1 MAEKSASLTKTH
13 QGDAGAMRLHAP
25 APASAAG
32 LAASLLG
39 LQQGLGNAAVGRL
52 LVARRPGLQ
61 AKLRIGRPGDA
72 YEQEADRVADAVVG
86 AAGPDGGPPPISRL
100 AGEDGDGAVRRCADC
115 GGTCGGTCGGGGGD
129 EEEHAPEGAGG
140 TLQRQ
145 CQCGGQPEDE
155 QLVQGR
161 AAPGET
167 PHVPAGFAAQL
178 SSLRGGAPLPPGLRA
193 FFEPRFGHDFGAVR
207 LHTGAAAERS
217 AAAVGARA
225 FTLGNDVVFG
235 RGELAPD
242 TPAGRHLLAH
252 ELTHVVQQTPLVARR
267 QPLVQRA
274 PAPGAGGNGSPLGAG
289 AAALS
294 SAAGSA
300 AEPSAAGPAGDSAAT
315 EPAAAAASDS
325 AAASAAAA
333 SDSAAAVASDS
344 AAASDAAA
352 SESAAAAS
360 DAAASNSATAAASE
374 SAAASD
380 SAAAASGSAADAG
393 SDSAAAAA
401 PDSAANPISDS
412 GARPEPVAP
421 GDSSPGAPPAGA
433 ATSGPPAPSAG
444 AAREA
449 GPAAH
454 GPHPPAP
461 DAVAPQA
468 PGAASPE
475 AVPALVVEDDAVPVG
490 EGQMAKS
497 EFLARLRSEVSA
509 AADAGLAGTEHSSRG
524 CPLIAFWIGTYEG
537 RSAER
542 INRDLPRFTSGSP
555 RPVTAAQYI
564 PLIAARVRAGVDVW
578 ARSGEITGVPPGIPL
593 PGMALVDSLLGS
605 AVGSAG
611 GPAGGAARLLFKSHS
626 GGARG
631 APHPLAVRARLGP
644 GRPLEGTLRARME
657 GAFGQSFSHV
667 RVHHDS
673 AAGSLADRLNARA
686 FTVGPHVAFGP
697 QEYRPGTLYGDAL
710 IAHELAH
717 VVQQG
722 GASETFAPLDPG
734 GDYGA
739 LERDADAAAIGAV
752 TSLWG
757 KAGGALRAA
766 ARQAVPTL
774 RSGLRLQRCGGS
786 PAPAKPS
793 AAPAGANPPAAPAP
807 AAPAG
812 ACPPGPAW
820 TAGKH
825 VAPNFVLTK
834 PAAKRSNSDPSV
846 TSTSDP
852 TFAGQAV
859 VDCKAN
865 VWRYQADSIESKGN
879 IQIVYFTENR
889 YPAPTPTDD
898 SGALTNVTKANWQAI
913 VKDLDDHRAGIPVFW
928 SAYRAEDLHE
938 NYHWATEWQG
948 EVNKEVPKAEGEIE
962 KLQLPFASAPTAA
975 AAATTLQPQAK
986 TAFDAAMHRARAAY
1000 DKLGDDPG
1008 DPPYQ
1013 AQAPAIDALSKRV
1026 KDHAATNKW

>member
-1 MAEKSASLTKTH
+1 MAEKSASLTKSP
-13 QGDAGAMRLHAP
+13 QGDAAAMRLHAP

-52 LVARRPGLQ
+52 LAARPGVQ

-72 YEQEADRVADAVVG
+72 FEQEADRVADAVVG
-86 AAGPDGGPPPISRL
+86 AAAPDGGPPPISRL

-115 GGTCGGTCGGGGGD
+115 GGTCGGGCGGGGGGGGGD
-129 EEEHAPEGAGG
+129 EEEHAPEGTGG

-145 CQCGGQPEDE
+145 CQCGGQPDDE

-167 PHVPAGFAAQL
+167 PRVPTGFAAQL
-178 SSLRGGAPLPPGLRA
+178 SSLGGGAPLPAGLRG

-252 ELTHVVQQTPLVARR
+252 ELTHVVQQAPLVARR

-289 AAALS
+289 SAALS

-315 EPAAAAASDS
+315 EPAA
-325 AAASAAAA
+325 
-333 SDSAAAVASDS
+333 
-344 AAASDAAA
+344 AAA

-412 GARPEPVAP
+412 AAGAEPVAP
-421 GDSSPGAPPAGA
+421 GASSPGAPPAGA
-433 ATSGPPAPSAG
+433 ATSGSPAPSEG

-454 GPHPPAP
+454 GPHPPAA

-468 PGAASPE
+468 PGAASPG
-475 AVPALVVEDDAVPVG
+475 AAPALVVEDDAVPVG

-555 RPVTAAQYI
+555 RPATAAQYI
-564 PLIAARVRAGVDVW
+564 PLIAARVRAGVEVW

-593 PGMALVDSLLGS
+593 PGMALVESLL
-605 AVGSAG
+605 GSAG
-611 GPAGGAARLLFKSHS
+611 GPAGGAAGLLFKSHS

-631 APHPLAVRARLGP
+631 ALHPLAVRARLGP
-644 GRPLEGTLRARME
+644 GRPLEGNLRARME

-710 IAHELAH
+710 ISHELAH

-722 GASETFAPLDPG
+722 GGGETFAPLDPG

-793 AAPAGANPPAAPAP
+793 AAPAGANPPAGTAP

-834 PAAKRSNSDPSV
+834 PAAKRSNTDPSL
-846 TSTSDP
+846 TTTSDP

-1000 DKLGDDPG
+1000 DKLGDSPG